1 MGEPRNGPVQQALEA
16 ISGTLSVPQVFVNGE
31 FMGDNSAIQVTRGAR
46 KKRMERDDGGRHR
59 GKRWCACVVREGMGG
74 GAPLAF

>member
-31 FMGDNSAIQVTRGAR
+31 FMGDNSAIQVTRGAYQR
-46 KKRMERDDGGRHR
+46 SGEEERADVTR

-74 GAPLAF
+74 GGPLAF

>member
-46 KKRMERDDGGRHR
+46 KKRMEREMTADVTEESGG
-59 GKRWCACVVREGMGG
+59 VRVW
-74 GAPLAF
+74 

>member
-31 FMGDNSAIQVTRGAR
+31 FMGDNSAIQVTRGVTL
-46 KKRMERDDGGRHR
+46 EGG
-59 GKRWCACVVREGMGG
+59 KECVDVI
-74 GAPLAF
+74 

>member
-31 FMGDNSAIQVTRGAR
+31 FMGDNSAIQVTRGA
-46 KKRMERDDGGRHR
+46 
-59 GKRWCACVVREGMGG
+59 
-74 GAPLAF
+74 